1 MNYTS
6 ENTLTEILQKNL
18 NAAIVFRNYNLNY
31 SVEGRKTIKDVCR
44 FAGIKPEKV
53 LTDLKSLSDKN
64 TEYNKVYDWSTDF
77 LCEYIESNHHKYVR
91 KILPK
96 IINKAKFLVKY
107 DLFEK
112 DVLNRIQHIRND
124 FEIHMQ
130 KEERLLFPYIKKMN
144 IILKEKS
151 EYEIPPFGS
160 IVNLIKVIDKE
171 HSIAGNALDKIKFL
185 CNGYKS
191 NNSDNLKKKILYEY
205 LNEFDLDFHMHIHL
219 ENNILYPKSIL
230 LEKKLNKLFFKK
242 ANKLK

>member
-18 NAAIVFRNYNLNY
+18 DAALIFRNYNLNY
-31 SVEGRKTIKDVCR
+31 SVEGRKTIKDACQV
-44 FAGIKPEKV
+44 AGIKPEKV

-96 IINKAKFLVKY
+96 IINTAKFLVKN

-144 IILKEKS
+144 IILNEKS

-160 IVNLIKVIDKE
+160 IADLVKVVRKE
-171 HSIAGNALDKIKFL
+171 HNIAGKSLGKIKDL

-191 NNSDNLKKKILYEY
+191 NSGDNLKKKLLYEY

-242 ANKLK
+242 NK